1 MTFATTPHLVSP
13 ISGRTPRII
22 QGGMGVAVSSYE
34 LAKAVALTGEMG
46 VVSGTALDVVL
57 ARRLQNG
64 DPSGDIRRA
73 LAAFPN
79 QEMAQ
84 NILKTFYREN
94 GRADKPTYRPA
105 TKLSLAPAKK
115 TWELLVVSA
124 FVEVWLAKENHTG
137 LVGINLLEKIQL
149 STLGTLYGAMLAN
162 VDAVLMG
169 AGIPSEIPGVLNK
182 FQNNEV
188 ASLDIT
194 VAGSSLNY
202 EMTFDPTT
210 LGPILPAPL
219 KRPFFIAIITTH
231 VLAMHLAKNPT
242 TKPDGFVVERPDA
255 GGHNAPPRGKV
266 EYNDEGEPIYGP
278 RDDVDYEKLISVG
291 LPFWMAG
298 GYSLPEKMVEARE
311 LGACGVQIGSLFAAS
326 NESGILRELK
336 DKLLADLAD
345 TEFKVKTDAQ
355 ASPTGFPF
363 KVAAVDNTIANQD
376 VYEARPRLC
385 DLGYLREPFEREP
398 NTLGYRCAAEPVDA
412 FLDKGGDLSETVGR
426 KCLCNGLLSTVG
438 MGQIRPDGY
447 TEPVLVTFGSDLTGP
462 RELIKIHPKGWSVQ
476 NVVDFLNSKIV

>member
-34 LAKAVALTGEMG
+34 LANAVAQTGEMG

-64 DPSGDIRRA
+64 DFNGDIRRA
-73 LAAFPN
+73 LAAFPD

-84 NILKTFYREN
+84 NIQKTFYREN
-94 GRADKPTYRPA
+94 GRSDKPTYRPA
-105 TKLSLAPAKK
+105 TKLSLVPAKK
-115 TWELLVVSA
+115 TWELLAVSA
-124 FVEVWLAKENHTG
+124 FVEVWLAKEGHEG
-137 LVGINLLEKIQL
+137 LIGINLLEKIQL
-149 STLGTLYGAMLAN
+149 STLGTLYGAMLAG

-169 AGIPSEIPGVLNK
+169 AGIPAEIPGALDK
-182 FQNNEV
+182 FQNNEE
-188 ASLDIT
+188 AALDID
-194 VAGSSLNY
+194 VAGSTINY
-202 EMTFDPTT
+202 KMTFDPKT

-231 VLAMHLAKNPT
+231 VLAMHLSKNPA

-255 GGHNAPPRGKV
+255 GGHNAPPRGRV
-266 EYNDEGEPIYGP
+266 EYNEEGEPIYGA
-278 RDDVDYEKLISVG
+278 RDEVDYEKLRAVG

-298 GYSLPEKMVEARE
+298 GYSVPEKLLEAKDI
-311 LGACGVQIGSLFAAS
+311 GACGIQVGSLFAAS

-336 DKLLADLAD
+336 DELLADLLD
-345 TEFKVKTDAQ
+345 SEFKVKTDAK

-363 KVAAVDNTIANQD
+363 KVAAVQNTIAKQE

-398 NTLGYRCAAEPVDA
+398 NTLSYRCSAEPVDA
-412 FLDKGGDLSETVGR
+412 FLDKGGDISETVGR
-426 KCLCNGLLSTVG
+426 KCLCNGLLATVG

-447 TEPVLVTFGSDLTGP
+447 EEPVLVTFGSDLKGP

-476 NVVDFLNSKIV
+476 NVVDFLSSKV